1 MRSATIF
8 ERWDGLMIPEEVR
21 WLLARLEA
29 AGYQGWAV
37 GGCVRDTLR
46 GAVPSDWDVTTDARP
61 EQVMALFG
69 QAAIPTG
76 LKHGT
81 VTVRTGELRVEV
93 TTFRRDGTY
102 SDHRR
107 PDEVQFSTSLEEDLA
122 RRDLTV
128 NAMAMDL
135 RGHICDP
142 FGGQEDLSRWVL
154 RCVGEPMR
162 RLDEDALRIM
172 RTLRFAAVLGFAIEP
187 ETTAALHRRAPLLA
201 DIAVERIL
209 VEMDKLLAGQNMA
222 SVLLAFPDVI
232 GVFLPEIRPCVGFGQ
247 RNVHH
252 CYDVWEHSVRA
263 AEAIAPDT
271 VLRWAMLL
279 HDIGKPDC
287 FTVDKQ
293 GVGHFYG
300 HPARSA
306 ALAEEICRRMRMD
319 KKSAQRIVTLVQ
331 WHDRDIPR
339 TEKAVARAARQLGE
353 ETLRQ
358 LLAVKR
364 ADNRAQSALCRG
376 RVAEIDK
383 AEAILDGLAA
393 RQSCFSLRDLAVRGS
408 DLTALG
414 LRGPAVGETLQRLL
428 DAVMDGS
435 AVNEKEAL
443 LALVASDLTHEP

>member
-1 MRSATIF
+1 M
-8 ERWDGLMIPEEVR
+8 MPEEVR

-29 AGYQGWAV
+29 AGCQGWAG

-46 GAVPSDWDVTTDARP
+46 GAAPSDWDVTTDAKP
-61 EQVMALFG
+61 EQVMTLFG

-81 VTVRTGELRVEV
+81 VTVRTGEMRVEV

-135 RGHICDP
+135 RGRICDP
-142 FGGQEDLSRWVL
+142 FGGQEDLRRRVL
-154 RCVGEPMR
+154 RCVGAPMQ

-172 RTLRFAAVLGFAIEP
+172 RTLRFASVLGFAIEP
-187 ETTAALHRRAPLLA
+187 ETAAALHRCAPLLK
-201 DIAVERIL
+201 DIAAERIL
-209 VEMDKLLAGQNMA
+209 VEMDKLLAGQSMA
-222 SVLLAFPDVI
+222 SVLLAYPDVI
-232 GVFLPEIRPCVGFGQ
+232 GVFLPELLPCVGFDQ
-247 RNVHH
+247 RNGHH

-287 FTVDKQ
+287 FTVDEQ

-300 HPARSA
+300 HPKRSA
-306 ALAEEICRRMRMD
+306 ELAEVICRRLRMD

-339 TEKAVARAARQLGE
+339 TEKAIARAARQLGE
-353 ETLRQ
+353 DTLRQ

-364 ADNRAQSALCRG
+364 ADNRAQSVLCRG
-376 RVAEIDK
+376 RTAEIDR
-383 AEAILDGLAA
+383 AEAILDELVA
-393 RQSCFSLRDLAVRGS
+393 RQSCFSLRDLAVRGG

-428 DAVMDGS
+428 DAVMDGE
-435 AVNEKEAL
+435 VPNEKESL
-443 LALVASDLTHEP
+443 LRLVTSDLKKV

>member
-1 MRSATIF
+1 M
-8 ERWDGLMIPEEVR
+8 MPQEVR
-21 WLLARLEA
+21 SLLARLESA
-29 AGYQGWAV
+29 SYQGWAV

-61 EQVMALFG
+61 ERVMALFG
-69 QAAIPTG
+69 ERAIPTG

-81 VTVRTGELRVEV
+81 VTVCAGETHVEV

-107 PDEVQFSTSLEEDLA
+107 PDAVQFSSSLEEDLA

-142 FGGQEDLSRWVL
+142 FGGQEDLSRRVL
-154 RCVGEPMR
+154 RCVGDPLR

-172 RTLRFAAVLGFAIEP
+172 RTLRFAAVLGFTIEP
-187 ETTAALHRRAPLLA
+187 DTSAALHRRAPLLA
-201 DIAVERIL
+201 DIAAERIL
-209 VEMDKLLAGQNMA
+209 VEMNKLLTGEYMA
-222 SVLLAFPDVI
+222 SVLLAYPDVL
-232 GVFLPEIRPCVGFGQ
+232 GVFLPELLPCVGFDQ

-252 CYDVWEHSVRA
+252 CYDVWTHSVYA
-263 AEAIAPDT
+263 AAAIAPDAA
-271 VLRWAMLL
+271 LRWAMLL
-279 HDIGKPDC
+279 HDIGKSDC
-287 FTVDKQ
+287 FTVDEH
-293 GVGHFYG
+293 GTGHFYG

-306 ALAEEICRRMRMD
+306 ELAEEICRRLRMD
-319 KKSAQRIVTLVQ
+319 KKSAQRIVTLVR

-353 ETLRQ
+353 DTLRQ

-364 ADNRAQSALCRG
+364 ADNRAQSPLCRG
-376 RVAEIDK
+376 RAADIDR
-383 AEAILDGLAA
+383 AEAILDDLLA
-393 RQSCFSLRDLAVRGS
+393 RQSCFSLRELAVRGN

-414 LRGPAVGETLQRLL
+414 LRGPAVGEALQKLL

-435 AVNEKEAL
+435 VPNERPAL
-443 LALVASDLTHEP
+443 LALAQKLIQ

>member
-1 MRSATIF
+1 M
-8 ERWDGLMIPEEVR
+8 MPQEVCS
-21 WLLARLEA
+21 LLARLES

-61 EQVMALFG
+61 ERVMALFG
-69 QAAIPTG
+69 ERAIPTG

-81 VTVRTGELRVEV
+81 VTVRTGETHVEV

-107 PDEVQFSTSLEEDLA
+107 PDAVQFSSSLEEDLA

-142 FGGQEDLSRWVL
+142 FGGQEDLSHRVL
-154 RCVGEPMR
+154 RCVGDPLR

-172 RTLRFAAVLGFAIEP
+172 RTLRFAAVLGFTIEP
-187 ETTAALHRRAPLLA
+187 DTSAALHRRAPLLA
-201 DIAVERIL
+201 DIAAERIL
-209 VEMDKLLAGQNMA
+209 VEMNKLLTGEYMA
-222 SVLLAFPDVI
+222 SVLLAYPDVL
-232 GVFLPEIRPCVGFGQ
+232 GVFLPELLPCVGFDQ

-252 CYDVWEHSVRA
+252 CYDVWTHSVYA
-263 AEAIAPDT
+263 AAAIAPDA

-287 FTVDKQ
+287 FTVDEH
-293 GVGHFYG
+293 GTGHFYG

-306 ALAEEICRRMRMD
+306 ELAEAICRRLRMD
-319 KKSAQRIVTLVQ
+319 KKSAQRIVTLVR

-353 ETLRQ
+353 DTLRQ

-364 ADNRAQSALCRG
+364 ADNRAQSPLCRG
-376 RVAEIDK
+376 RAADIDR
-383 AEAILDGLAA
+383 AEAILDDLLA
-393 RQSCFSLRDLAVRGS
+393 RQSCFSLRELAVRGN

-414 LRGPAVGETLQRLL
+414 LHGPAVGETLQKLL

-435 AVNEKEAL
+435 VPNERPAL
-443 LALVASDLTHEP
+443 LALAREFVK

>member
-1 MRSATIF
+1 M
-8 ERWDGLMIPEEVR
+8 MPQEVR
-21 WLLARLEA
+21 ALLARLES

-61 EQVMALFG
+61 ERVMALFG
-69 QAAIPTG
+69 ERAIPTG

-81 VTVRTGELRVEV
+81 VTVCAGETHVEV

-107 PDEVQFSTSLEEDLA
+107 PDAVQFSSSLEEDLA

-142 FGGQEDLSRWVL
+142 FGGQEDLSRRVL
-154 RCVGEPMR
+154 RCVGDPLR

-187 ETTAALHRRAPLLA
+187 DTSAALHRRAPLLA
-201 DIAVERIL
+201 DIAAERIL
-209 VEMDKLLAGQNMA
+209 VEMNKLLTGEYMA
-222 SVLLAFPDVI
+222 SVLLAYPDVL
-232 GVFLPEIRPCVGFGQ
+232 GVFLPELLPCVGFDQ

-252 CYDVWEHSVRA
+252 CYDVWTHSVYA
-263 AEAIAPDT
+263 ASAIAPDA

-287 FTVDKQ
+287 FTVDEH
-293 GVGHFYG
+293 GTGHFYG

-306 ALAEEICRRMRMD
+306 ELAEAICRRLRMD
-319 KKSAQRIVTLVQ
+319 KKSAQRIVTLVR

-353 ETLRQ
+353 DMLRQ

-364 ADNRAQSALCRG
+364 ADNRAQSPLCRG
-376 RVAEIDK
+376 RAADIDR
-383 AEAILDGLAA
+383 AEAILDDLLA
-393 RQSCFSLRDLAVRGS
+393 RQSCFSLRELAVRGN

-414 LRGPAVGETLQRLL
+414 LRGPAVGEALQKLL

-435 AVNEKEAL
+435 VPNERPAL
-443 LALVASDLTHEP
+443 LALAQKLIQ

>member
-1 MRSATIF
+1 M
-8 ERWDGLMIPEEVR
+8 MPQEVR
-21 WLLARLEA
+21 SLLARLES

-61 EQVMALFG
+61 ERVMALFG
-69 QAAIPTG
+69 ERAIPTG

-81 VTVRTGELRVEV
+81 VTVCAGETHVEV

-107 PDEVQFSTSLEEDLA
+107 PDVVQFSSSLEEDLA

-128 NAMAMDL
+128 NATAMDL
-135 RGHICDP
+135 RGHICHP
-142 FGGQEDLSRWVL
+142 FGGQKDLSRRVL
-154 RCVGEPMR
+154 RCVGDPLR

-187 ETTAALHRRAPLLA
+187 DTSAALHRRAPLLA
-201 DIAVERIL
+201 DIAAERIL
-209 VEMDKLLAGQNMA
+209 VEMNKLLTGEYMA
-222 SVLLAFPDVI
+222 SVLLAYPDVL
-232 GVFLPEIRPCVGFGQ
+232 GVFLPELLPCVGFDQ

-252 CYDVWEHSVRA
+252 CYDVWTHSVYA
-263 AEAIAPDT
+263 ASAIAPDA

-287 FTVDKQ
+287 FTVDER
-293 GVGHFYG
+293 GTGHFYG

-306 ALAEEICRRMRMD
+306 ELAEAICRRLRMD
-319 KKSAQRIVTLVQ
+319 KKSAQRIVTLVR

-353 ETLRQ
+353 DTLRQ

-364 ADNRAQSALCRG
+364 ADNRAQSPLCRG
-376 RVAEIDK
+376 RAADIDR
-383 AEAILDGLAA
+383 AEAILDDLLA
-393 RQSCFSLRDLAVRGS
+393 RQSCFSLRELAVRGN

-414 LRGPAVGETLQRLL
+414 LRGPAVGEALQKLL

-435 AVNEKEAL
+435 VPNERPAL
-443 LALVASDLTHEP
+443 LALARKLIQ

>member
-1 MRSATIF
+1 M
-8 ERWDGLMIPEEVR
+8 
-21 WLLARLEA
+21 
-29 AGYQGWAV
+29 
-37 GGCVRDTLR
+37 
-46 GAVPSDWDVTTDARP
+46 
-61 EQVMALFG
+61 
-69 QAAIPTG
+69 
-76 LKHGT
+76 
-81 VTVRTGELRVEV
+81 RTGETRVEV
-93 TTFRRDGTY
+93 TSFRRDGTY

-107 PDEVQFSTSLEEDLA
+107 PDAVRFSTSLEEDLA

-142 FGGQEDLSRWVL
+142 FGGQEDLSRRVL

-187 ETTAALHRRAPLLA
+187 ETAAALHRCAPLLA
-201 DIAVERIL
+201 DIAAERIL
-209 VEMDKLLAGQNMA
+209 VEMDKLLAGQDMA

-232 GVFLPEIRPCVGFGQ
+232 GVFLPEIRPCVGFDQ
-247 RNVHH
+247 RNKHH

-263 AEAIAPDT
+263 AEAIAPDA
-271 VLRWAMLL
+271 VLRWTMLL

-287 FTVDKQ
+287 FTEDEQ

-306 ALAEEICRRMRMD
+306 ELAEAICRRMRMD

-364 ADNRAQSALCRG
+364 ADNRAQSPLCRG
-376 RVAEIDK
+376 RAAELDK
-383 AEAILDGLAA
+383 AEAILDELVA

-414 LRGPAVGETLQRLL
+414 LHGPAVGETLQRLL
-428 DAVMDGS
+428 DAVMDGE
-435 AVNEKEAL
+435 APNEKESL
-443 LALVASDLTHEP
+443 LRLVTSGLKHEP

>member
-1 MRSATIF
+1 M
-8 ERWDGLMIPEEVR
+8 MPQEVR
-21 WLLARLEA
+21 SLLARLES

-61 EQVMALFG
+61 ERVMALFG
-69 QAAIPTG
+69 ERAIPTG

-81 VTVRTGELRVEV
+81 VTVCAGETHVEV

-107 PDEVQFSTSLEEDLA
+107 PDAVQFSSSLEEDLA

-142 FGGQEDLSRWVL
+142 FGGQEDLSRRVL
-154 RCVGEPMR
+154 RCVGDPLR

-187 ETTAALHRRAPLLA
+187 DTSAALHRRAPLLA
-201 DIAVERIL
+201 DIAAERIL
-209 VEMDKLLAGQNMA
+209 VEMNKLLTGEHMA
-222 SVLLAFPDVI
+222 SVLLAYPDVL
-232 GVFLPEIRPCVGFGQ
+232 GVFLPELLPCVGFDQ

-252 CYDVWEHSVRA
+252 CYDVWTHSVYA
-263 AEAIAPDT
+263 ASAIAPDA

-287 FTVDKQ
+287 FTVDEH
-293 GVGHFYG
+293 GTGHFYG

-306 ALAEEICRRMRMD
+306 ELAEAICRRLRMD
-319 KKSAQRIVTLVQ
+319 KKSAQRIVTLVR
-331 WHDRDIPR
+331 WHDRDIPW

-353 ETLRQ
+353 DSLRQ

-364 ADNRAQSALCRG
+364 ADNRAQSPLCRG
-376 RVAEIDK
+376 RAADIDR
-383 AEAILDGLAA
+383 AEAILDDLLA
-393 RQSCFSLRDLAVRGS
+393 RQSCFSLRELAVRGN

-414 LRGPAVGETLQRLL
+414 LRGPAVGEALQKLL

-435 AVNEKEAL
+435 VPNDRPAL
-443 LALVASDLTHEP
+443 LAQAQKLIQ

>member
-1 MRSATIF
+1 M
-8 ERWDGLMIPEEVR
+8 MPQEVR
-21 WLLARLEA
+21 SLLARLES

-61 EQVMALFG
+61 ERVMALFG
-69 QAAIPTG
+69 ERAIPTG

-81 VTVRTGELRVEV
+81 VTVCAGEPHVEV

-107 PDEVQFSTSLEEDLA
+107 PDAVQFSSSLEEDLA

-142 FGGQEDLSRWVL
+142 FGGQEDLSRRVL
-154 RCVGEPMR
+154 RCVGDPLR

-172 RTLRFAAVLGFAIEP
+172 RTLRFAAVLGFTIEP
-187 ETTAALHRRAPLLA
+187 DTSAALHRCAPLLA
-201 DIAVERIL
+201 DIAAERIL
-209 VEMDKLLAGQNMA
+209 VEMNKLLTGEYMA
-222 SVLLAFPDVI
+222 SVLLAYPDVL
-232 GVFLPEIRPCVGFGQ
+232 GVFLPELLPCVGFDQ

-252 CYDVWEHSVRA
+252 CYDVWTHSVYA
-263 AEAIAPDT
+263 ASAIAPDS

-287 FTVDKQ
+287 FTVDEH
-293 GVGHFYG
+293 GTGHFYG

-306 ALAEEICRRMRMD
+306 ELAEAICRRLRMD
-319 KKSAQRIVTLVQ
+319 KKSAQRIVTLVR

-353 ETLRQ
+353 DTLRQ

-364 ADNRAQSALCRG
+364 ADNRAQSPLCRG
-376 RVAEIDK
+376 RAADIDR
-383 AEAILDGLAA
+383 AEAILDDLLA
-393 RQSCFSLRDLAVRGS
+393 RQSCFSLRELAVRGN

-414 LRGPAVGETLQRLL
+414 LRGPAVGEALQKLL

-435 AVNEKEAL
+435 VPNERPAL
-443 LALVASDLTHEP
+443 LALAQKLMQ

>member
-1 MRSATIF
+1 M
-8 ERWDGLMIPEEVR
+8 MPQEVR
-21 WLLARLEA
+21 SLLARLES
-29 AGYQGWAV
+29 AGHQAWAV

-46 GAVPSDWDVTTDARP
+46 RAAPSDWDVTTDARP

-81 VTVRTGELRVEV
+81 VTVRTGETRVEV

-107 PDEVQFSTSLEEDLA
+107 PDAVRFSTSLEEDLA

-135 RGHICDP
+135 RGRICDP
-142 FGGQEDLSRWVL
+142 FGGQEDLSRQVL
-154 RCVGEPMR
+154 RCVGEPIR

-187 ETTAALHRRAPLLA
+187 ETAAALRRCAPLLA
-201 DIAVERIL
+201 DIAAERIL
-209 VEMDKLLAGQNMA
+209 VEMDKLLAGQDMA

-232 GVFLPEIRPCVGFGQ
+232 GVFLPEIRPCVGFDQ
-247 RNVHH
+247 RNKHH

-263 AEAIAPDT
+263 AEAIAPDA

-287 FTVDKQ
+287 FTEDEQ

-300 HPARSA
+300 HPVRSA
-306 ALAEEICRRMRMD
+306 ELAEEICRRMRMD
-319 KKSAQRIVTLVQ
+319 KKSAQRIVTLVR

-364 ADNRAQSALCRG
+364 ADNRAQSPLCRG
-376 RVAEIDK
+376 RAAELDK
-383 AEAILDGLAA
+383 AEAILDELVA

-414 LRGPAVGETLQRLL
+414 LHGPAVGQTLQRLL
-428 DAVMDGS
+428 DAVMDGE
-435 AVNEKEAL
+435 APNEKESL
-443 LALVASDLTHEP
+443 LRLVTSDLKHEP

>member
-1 MRSATIF
+1 M
-8 ERWDGLMIPEEVR
+8 MPQEVR
-21 WLLARLEA
+21 SLLARLES

-61 EQVMALFG
+61 ERVMALFG
-69 QAAIPTG
+69 ERAIPTG

-81 VTVRTGELRVEV
+81 VTVCAGETHVEV

-107 PDEVQFSTSLEEDLA
+107 PDAVQFSSSLEEDLA

-142 FGGQEDLSRWVL
+142 FGGQEDLSRRVL
-154 RCVGEPMR
+154 RCVGDPLR

-187 ETTAALHRRAPLLA
+187 DTSAALHRRAPLLA
-201 DIAVERIL
+201 DIAAERIL
-209 VEMDKLLAGQNMA
+209 VEMNKLLTGEYMA
-222 SVLLAFPDVI
+222 SVLLAYPDVL
-232 GVFLPEIRPCVGFGQ
+232 GVFLPELLPCVGFDQ

-252 CYDVWEHSVRA
+252 CYDVWTHSVYA
-263 AEAIAPDT
+263 ASAIAPDA

-287 FTVDKQ
+287 FTVDEH
-293 GVGHFYG
+293 GTGHFYG

-306 ALAEEICRRMRMD
+306 ELAEAICRRLRMD
-319 KKSAQRIVTLVQ
+319 KKSAQRIVTLVR

-353 ETLRQ
+353 DTLRQ

-364 ADNRAQSALCRG
+364 ADNRAQSPLCRG
-376 RVAEIDK
+376 RAADIDRAEV
-383 AEAILDGLAA
+383 ILDDLLA
-393 RQSCFSLRDLAVRGS
+393 RQSCFSLRELAVRGN

-414 LRGPAVGETLQRLL
+414 LRGPAVGEALQKLL

-435 AVNEKEAL
+435 VPNERPAL
-443 LALVASDLTHEP
+443 RALAQKLIQ

>member
-1 MRSATIF
+1 M
-8 ERWDGLMIPEEVR
+8 MPQEVCS
-21 WLLARLEA
+21 LLARLES

-61 EQVMALFG
+61 ERVMALFG
-69 QAAIPTG
+69 ERAIPTG

-81 VTVRTGELRVEV
+81 VTVCAGETHVEV

-107 PDEVQFSTSLEEDLA
+107 PDAVQFSTSLEEDLA

-142 FGGQEDLSRWVL
+142 FGGQEDLSRRVL
-154 RCVGEPMR
+154 RCVGDPLR

-187 ETTAALHRRAPLLA
+187 DTSAALHRRAPLLA
-201 DIAVERIL
+201 DIAAERIL
-209 VEMDKLLAGQNMA
+209 VEMNKLLTGEYMA
-222 SVLLAFPDVI
+222 SVLLAYPDVL
-232 GVFLPEIRPCVGFGQ
+232 GVFLPELLPCVGFDQ

-252 CYDVWEHSVRA
+252 CYDVWTHSVYA
-263 AEAIAPDT
+263 ASAIAPDA

-287 FTVDKQ
+287 FTVDEH
-293 GVGHFYG
+293 GTGHFYS

-306 ALAEEICRRMRMD
+306 ELAEAICRRLRMD
-319 KKSAQRIVTLVQ
+319 KKSAQRIVTLVR

-353 ETLRQ
+353 DTLRQ

-364 ADNRAQSALCRG
+364 ADNRAQSPLCRG
-376 RVAEIDK
+376 RAADIDR
-383 AEAILDGLAA
+383 AEAILDDLLA
-393 RQSCFSLRDLAVRGS
+393 RQSCFSLRELAVRGN

-414 LRGPAVGETLQRLL
+414 LRGPAVGEALQKLL
-428 DAVMDGS
+428 DAVLDGS
-435 AVNEKEAL
+435 VPNERPAL
-443 LALVASDLTHEP
+443 LALAQKLIQ

>member
-1 MRSATIF
+1 M
-8 ERWDGLMIPEEVR
+8 MPQEVR
-21 WLLARLEA
+21 SLLARLES

-61 EQVMALFG
+61 ERVMALFG
-69 QAAIPTG
+69 ERAIPTG

-81 VTVRTGELRVEV
+81 VTVCAGEPHVEV

-107 PDEVQFSTSLEEDLA
+107 PDAVQFSSSLEEDLA

-142 FGGQEDLSRWVL
+142 FGGQEDLSRRVL
-154 RCVGEPMR
+154 RCVGDPLR

-172 RTLRFAAVLGFAIEP
+172 RTLRFAAVLGFTIEP
-187 ETTAALHRRAPLLA
+187 DTSAALHRCAPLLA
-201 DIAVERIL
+201 DIAAERIL
-209 VEMDKLLAGQNMA
+209 VEMNKLLTGEYMA
-222 SVLLAFPDVI
+222 SVLLAYPDVL
-232 GVFLPEIRPCVGFGQ
+232 GVFLPELLPCVGFDQ

-252 CYDVWEHSVRA
+252 CYDVWTHSVYA
-263 AEAIAPDT
+263 ASAIAPDS

-287 FTVDKQ
+287 FTVDEH
-293 GVGHFYG
+293 GTGHFYG

-306 ALAEEICRRMRMD
+306 ELAEAICRRLRMD
-319 KKSAQRIVTLVQ
+319 KKSAQRIVTLVR

-353 ETLRQ
+353 DTLRQ

-364 ADNRAQSALCRG
+364 ADNRAQSPLCRG
-376 RVAEIDK
+376 RAADIDR
-383 AEAILDGLAA
+383 AEAILDDLLA
-393 RQSCFSLRDLAVRGS
+393 RQSCFSLRELAVRGN

-414 LRGPAVGETLQRLL
+414 LRGPAVGEALQKLL

-435 AVNEKEAL
+435 VPNERPAL
-443 LALVASDLTHEP
+443 LALAQKLIQ

>member
-1 MRSATIF
+1 M
-8 ERWDGLMIPEEVR
+8 MPQEVCS
-21 WLLARLEA
+21 LLARLES

-61 EQVMALFG
+61 ERVVALFG
-69 QAAIPTG
+69 ERAIPTG

-81 VTVRTGELRVEV
+81 VTVCAGETHVEV

-107 PDEVQFSTSLEEDLA
+107 PDAVQFSSSLEEDLA

-142 FGGQEDLSRWVL
+142 FGGQEDLSRRVL
-154 RCVGEPMR
+154 RCVGDPLR

-187 ETTAALHRRAPLLA
+187 DTSAALHRRAPLLA
-201 DIAVERIL
+201 DIAAERIL
-209 VEMDKLLAGQNMA
+209 VEMNKLLTGEYMA
-222 SVLLAFPDVI
+222 SVLLAYPDVL
-232 GVFLPEIRPCVGFGQ
+232 GVFLPELLPCVGFDQ

-252 CYDVWEHSVRA
+252 CYDVWTHSVYA
-263 AEAIAPDT
+263 ASAIAPDAA
-271 VLRWAMLL
+271 LRWAMLL

-287 FTVDKQ
+287 FTVDEH
-293 GVGHFYG
+293 GTGHFYG

-306 ALAEEICRRMRMD
+306 ELAEAICRRLRMD
-319 KKSAQRIVTLVQ
+319 KKSAQRIVTLVR

-353 ETLRQ
+353 DTLRQ

-364 ADNRAQSALCRG
+364 ADNRAQSPLCRG
-376 RVAEIDK
+376 RAADIDR
-383 AEAILDGLAA
+383 AEAILDDLLA
-393 RQSCFSLRDLAVRGS
+393 RQSCFSLRELAVRGN

-414 LRGPAVGETLQRLL
+414 LRGPAVGETLQKLL
-428 DAVMDGS
+428 DAVLDGS
-435 AVNEKEAL
+435 VPNERPAL
-443 LALVASDLTHEP
+443 LALAREFVK